1 MNTEADNYVKTKTY
15 EGIAM
20 LVLAVMVIAGYAVY
34 KKALHAYN
42 KSPTLQNVVTTPS
55 KIYNEL
61 KQ

>member
-1 MNTEADNYVKTKTY
+1 MNTE

-20 LVLAVMVIAGYAVY
+20 LVLAVMVAVMVIAGYAVY